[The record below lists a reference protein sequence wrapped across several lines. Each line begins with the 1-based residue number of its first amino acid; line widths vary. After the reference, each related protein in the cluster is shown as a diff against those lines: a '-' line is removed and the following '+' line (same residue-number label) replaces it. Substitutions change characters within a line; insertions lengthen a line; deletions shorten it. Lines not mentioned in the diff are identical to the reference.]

1 MAVYVIEPS
10 LTDDF
15 ICIVFKS
22 LVLWEA
28 KKLIGL
34 DMDVQEGCQTGYIEC
49 LGDLFGHSEDWEV
62 EQAFD
67 RGETWLQVVASIS
80 EQEELSSLITRL
92 TENAADIGLDDGD
105 LEELENTVEEVVEGW
120 ISDNP
125 QVARKAIRNI

>member
-15 ICIVFKS
+15 ICTIFTS

-28 KKLIGL
+28 KKIIGFDIEL
-34 DMDVQEGCQTGYIEC
+34 QEGCQTGYIEC
-49 LGDLFGHSEDWEV
+49 LGDLFGHSDDWEV

-67 RGETWLQVVASIS
+67 NGETWLQVVAAIS
-80 EQEELSSLITRL
+80 EQEELSSLTAYL
-92 TENAADIGLDDGD
+92 ADSAADIGLDDD
-105 LEELENTVEEVVEGW
+105 DFEKLEDTVEKVVKEW

-125 QVARKAIRNI
+125 QVTRKAIRNI